1 MANEMIKETEQVID
15 QEIVMALSIDRVMG
29 LLLIG
34 VTMLIIFRAVLIARN
49 ASLLALPTP
58 EGLNKRFGTH
68 ADPNG

>member
-49 ASLLALPTP
+49 ASLLHPQKSHP
-58 EGLNKRFGTH
+58 QNCQ
-68 ADPNG
+68 

>member
-34 VTMLIIFRAVLIARN
+34 DHVNHFSGCIDSQECFSHPSAEEL
-49 ASLLALPTP
+49 SPELPIVI
-58 EGLNKRFGTH
+58 G
-68 ADPNG
+68 

>member
-34 VTMLIIFRAVLIARN
+34 VNFIFYGIFAYLFNSLINKCHIF
-49 ASLLALPTP
+49 
-58 EGLNKRFGTH
+58 
-68 ADPNG
+68 